1 MTLVLASQS
10 VARQNMLSAAG
21 LEFEVHPANIY
32 EETFQNSDA
41 APIEIAKTLAQQKA
55 LAISE
60 KFPECLV
67 IGSDQ
72 ILEFEGSLLTKAK
85 NANAAREKLKTLRGK
100 THHLFSAVAVA
111 KNNEILWDDAQG
123 AFLTMHNFNDEFLDD
138 YIDRAGEAL
147 TRSVGAYELESI
159 GSQLFESIEGDY
171 FTILGMPLLSL
182 LSYLR
187 TQQGIGL

>member
-21 LEFEVHPANIY
+21 LEFEVHPANID

-72 ILEFEGSLLTKAK
+72 ILEFEGSLLTKAN

-182 LSYLR
+182 LTYLR